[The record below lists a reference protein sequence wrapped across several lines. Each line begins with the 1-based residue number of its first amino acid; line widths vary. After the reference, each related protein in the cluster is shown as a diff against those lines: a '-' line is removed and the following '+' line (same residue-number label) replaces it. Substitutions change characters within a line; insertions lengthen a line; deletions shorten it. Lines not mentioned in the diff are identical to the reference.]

1 MSNPLQETPNTQD
14 LLYFSNDA
22 ATMVQIVSPSNPLPT
37 YSTGYLSYNTAA
49 NTAGYQVKT
58 GAGVLRGFSVNTVG
72 LTSTVTFY
80 DGIST
85 GGTKLGTFSTLAQN
99 SVQLNLAFT
108 TGLFVVLTGG
118 TPADITIAYT

>member
-1 MSNPLQETPNTQD
+1 MTTPLTETPNTQV

-22 ATMVQIVSPSNPLPT
+22 ATLVNIVSPSNPLPVYT
-37 YSTGYLSYNTAA
+37 TGSLSYNTAS
-49 NTAGYQVKT
+49 NTTGYQVKT
-58 GAGVLRGFSVNTVG
+58 GAGILRGFSVNTAG

-80 DGIST
+80 DGTST
-85 GGTKLGTFSTLAQN
+85 AGAKLGTFSTLAQT

-118 TPADITIAYT
+118 TPADITIAYS